1 MNRRWKMLLPPP
13 CCFLAVTITKNK
25 GVERRSS
32 DRMDGMEEGLIL
44 ISVLLFVDGIMIVV

>member
-13 CCFLAVTITKNK
+13 CCLAVTITKNK

>member
-1 MNRRWKMLLPPP
+1 
-13 CCFLAVTITKNK
+13 
-25 GVERRSS
+25 VERRSS